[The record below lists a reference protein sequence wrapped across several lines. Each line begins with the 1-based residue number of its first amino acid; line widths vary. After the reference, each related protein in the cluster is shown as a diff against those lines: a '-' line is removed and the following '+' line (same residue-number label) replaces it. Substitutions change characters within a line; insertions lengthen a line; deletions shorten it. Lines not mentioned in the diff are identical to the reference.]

1 MAIEMNN
8 RTKVLAGV
16 VVLAAAG
23 AGAWF
28 FLFQDAAPPPRAVV
42 TSPAGASKAAAK
54 AGEPAKAAE
63 AAKGADAPKAVA
75 AAPAPASAPSAAKP
89 AAQTAAKPIP
99 TNPDQ
104 LVAEVIQSS
113 GLAAYFQTLGGE
125 MARDATLGG
134 QASALSEDDKRAL
147 SEAMQRAFEP
157 GKITA
162 EAGAKLKEN
171 LDTERMARFL
181 EILRQPVAQK
191 MTSEERRSVQ
201 SDEFKAFAENMR
213 KNAPPAARAK
223 LIQSLDGVTQSS
235 QVSAE
240 LVGEMAREMVD
251 AMLAELHKAGKKV
264 PAEARQTVAAQQN
277 AIRGQVRAQA
287 VSMLYFTYRNTSDE
301 DLSAYVKLLDT
312 DTGRWGIEHL
322 NDAVRS
328 VLGSRFGAL
337 GKDIAHLALAKRM
350 GTLAKA
356 PAPEAA
362 EPLPKA
368 NVEAPADK
376 PAASAAAAPAQPVG
390 YRRPA
395 NIRDLYVRYNDVV
408 SAAVMRD
415 RAAVKELLDDGKSP
429 NVRQADGMTP
439 LMIAVA
445 NGDADIATLLLQKGA
460 DPNLR
465 AAGDVTALSIAKAR
479 GSAGAGLIPMLQA
492 SGAKE

>member
-1 MAIEMNN
+1 MLMAIEMNN
-8 RTKVLAGV
+8 RTKILAGV

-28 FLFQDAAPPPRAVV
+28 FLFQDASPPPRAVV
-42 TSPAGASKAAAK
+42 TNPAGATKAAAK
-54 AGEPAKAAE
+54 APGAAKAP
-63 AAKGADAPKAVA
+63 DASKAVA
-75 AAPAPASAPSAAKP
+75 AAPAPAAETTAAKP
-89 AAQTAAKPIP
+89 AAQAAAKAIP

-104 LVAEVIQSS
+104 LVAEVIESS
-113 GLAAYFQTLGGE
+113 GLAAYFQTLGSE
-125 MARDATLGG
+125 MARGAASGG
-134 QASALSEDDKRAL
+134 QTSALSEDDKRAL
-147 SEAMQRAFEP
+147 SEAMQRAFES

-162 EAGAKLKEN
+162 EASAKLKEN
-171 LDTERMARFL
+171 LDAERMARFL
-181 EILRQPVAQK
+181 EILRQPIAQK
-191 MTSEERRSVQ
+191 MASQERRSVQ
-201 SDEFKAFAENMR
+201 LEAVKEFAESMR
-213 KNAPPAARAK
+213 KNPPPAARAK
-223 LIQSLDGVTQSS
+223 LIQALDGVTQSS

-264 PAEARQTVAAQQN
+264 PQEARQSVAAQQN

-287 VSMLYFTYRNTSDE
+287 VGMLYFIYRDTSDE
-301 DLSAYVKLLDT
+301 DLAAYVKLLDT

-322 NDAVRS
+322 NDAVRA
-328 VLGSRFGAL
+328 VLGSRFATL

-350 GTLAKA
+350 STVAKA

-368 NVEAPADK
+368 QAEAPADK
-376 PAASAAAAPAQPVG
+376 PAAGAAAAPAEPVG

-395 NIRDLYVRYNDVV
+395 NIRELYTHYNDVI
-408 SAAVMRD
+408 SATVMRD
-415 RAAVKELLDDGKSP
+415 GAAVKELLDDGKSP
-429 NVRQADGMTP
+429 NLRQADGMTP
-439 LMIAVA
+439 LMIAVG
-445 NGDADIATLLLQKGA
+445 NGDANIATLLLQKGA

-465 AAGDVTALSIAKAR
+465 ASGGATALSIAKAR

>member
-8 RTKVLAGV
+8 RTKILAGV

-28 FLFQDAAPPPRAVV
+28 FLFQDEAPPARKAV
-42 TSPAGASKAAAK
+42 TSPVG
-54 AGEPAKAAE
+54 
-63 AAKGADAPKAVA
+63 
-75 AAPAPASAPSAAKP
+75 AAKP
-89 AAQTAAKPIP
+89 AAKAPEAAKAADASKGPATAATPASAAPTAKPAAQAAAKAIP

-104 LVAEVIQSS
+104 LVAEVIESS

-125 MARDATLGG
+125 MARDAALGG
-134 QASALSEDDKRAL
+134 QASALSEDDRRAL

-171 LDTERMARFL
+171 LDAERMARFL
-181 EILRQPVAQK
+181 EILRQPLAQK
-191 MTSEERRSVQ
+191 MAAEERRGVQ
-201 SDEFKAFAENMR
+201 PDEFKAFAENMR

-264 PAEARQTVAAQQN
+264 PAEARQSVAAQQN

-287 VSMLYFTYRNTSDE
+287 VSMLYYTYRNASDE
-301 DLSAYVKLLDT
+301 DLAAYVKLLDT

-322 NDAVRS
+322 NDAVRA

-337 GKDIAHLALAKRM
+337 GKDIAHLALARRV
-350 GTLAKA
+350 GAQAKA
-356 PAPEAA
+356 PSPEEAA
-362 EPLPKA
+362 PLPKA
-368 NVEAPADK
+368 QAEAPADK
-376 PAASAAAAPAQPVG
+376 PAAGAAAAPAQPVG

-395 NIRDLYVRYNDVV
+395 NIRELYTRYNDVL
-408 SAAVMRD
+408 SATVMRD
-415 RAAVKELLDDGKSP
+415 AAAVKELLDDGKSP
-429 NVRQADGMTP
+429 NARQSDGMTP
-439 LMIAVA
+439 LMIAVG
-445 NGDADIATLLLQKGA
+445 NGDANIAALLLQKGA

-465 AAGDVTALSIAKAR
+465 ASGNVTALSIAKAR
-479 GSAGAGLIPMLQA
+479 GSAGAGLVPMLQA